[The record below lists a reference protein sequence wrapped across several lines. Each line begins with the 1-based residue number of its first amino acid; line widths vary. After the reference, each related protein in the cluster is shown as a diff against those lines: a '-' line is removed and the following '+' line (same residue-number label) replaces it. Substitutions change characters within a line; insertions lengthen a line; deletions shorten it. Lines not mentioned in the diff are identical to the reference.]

1 MHLLINLVL
10 LLSGIVIA
18 GTGITMARS
27 NPVNWAI
34 AALGVGLLALALY
47 SDRQRVKQRDA
58 RVADEIA
65 DRISTL
71 TKRQWMRHERFE
83 IPRNLSPSLVVVST
97 LVLGGGS
104 AWIGFDATPV
114 KWPLMLGGLFFF
126 GIAGLIAPTALAG
139 IGKPA
144 LVLDRSGFTTPVD
157 GLVSWQ
163 HVEGVHL
170 DVREHR
176 GAKFY
181 SLIFRVPDYAKAVAS
196 IHWSQRLL
204 ALFGLGGLR
213 RGLIAVAVK
222 AGKERPETI
231 DAVARHLWKTAT
243 GRDYMWSPN
252 LSAEAN
258 DAFRR
263 MAEYKNK
270 FGENGRI
277 EQELRTNPEAALA
290 DLRRLTHDMT
300 VVNGEVKKK
309 MRVANWLGIASIIG
323 VVLVLAW
330 PLLKRWY

>member
-10 LLSGIVIA
+10 LLAGIVITVA
-18 GTGITMARS
+18 GISMARS
-27 NPVNWAI
+27 NPFNWAV

-47 SDRQRVKQRDA
+47 SDRRRVKQNDA
-58 RVADEIA
+58 RVASEIA

-71 TKRQWMRHERFE
+71 TKKQWMRHERFE
-83 IPRNLSPSLVVVST
+83 VPHSLSPPLLVLSF

-104 AWIGFDATPV
+104 AWIGLDATPV
-114 KWPLMLGGLFFF
+114 KWPLLFGGLFFLGVGGF
-126 GIAGLIAPTALAG
+126 VAPTVLAG

-144 LVLDRSGFTTPVD
+144 LVLDRAGLTTPVD

-163 HVEGVHL
+163 QVEGINL

-176 GAKFY
+176 GVKIY
-181 SLIFRVPDYAKAVAS
+181 SLTFRVPNYAKAVAS
-196 IHWSQRLL
+196 IHWSQRFL

-213 RGLIAVAVK
+213 RGLIAVSVK

-231 DAVARHLWKTAT
+231 EAVARHLWKTET
-243 GRDYMWSPN
+243 GRDYVWSPN

-270 FGENGRI
+270 FAENGRI
-277 EQELRTNPEAALA
+277 EQELTNNPEATLA
-290 DLRRLTHDMT
+290 DLQRFTLDMT

-330 PLLKRWY
+330 PLLKRW